1 MDYITFCKRFYAA
14 SGIPVSLLLDGKPVY
29 ASLAELLGYLPEE
42 SWTLYRQERNPE
54 FASLSPD
61 LEYGHIH
68 VEGTGYSIFL
78 GPVFTAAVNEKLIH
92 EYFSEFSI
100 PAEFREPLTELLYS
114 LPPGS
119 HPQFVRYLMFLHLV
133 LNHKDIPA
141 EEFYREDELAKENRS
156 RRRVEREITDKEE
169 EAAPSS
175 YDFERQ
181 LYSLIAAG
189 EPERLAVFLERTRQ
203 FPPEGKKAH
212 TPLRQAKNTFIG
224 LASKAAVLGAAAGGA
239 DIDRVYQLTDL
250 YILECEQLQSLEEI
264 HRLQYI
270 MLIDFCQ
277 RAGESGLPAG
287 ISPEIRTCMYF
298 IRRHTNTNLTI
309 GKIAGK
315 IHRSSSFLMH
325 RFKAEAGMSVGEY
338 ITKCKME
345 EAASLLQYSERS
357 LSGISA
363 YLGYSSQPHFQK
375 VFKNYYGLTPMQYRR
390 RITGRQNS

>member
-42 SWTLYRQERNPE
+42 SWTLYRQEKNPE

-114 LPPGS
+114 

-156 RRRVEREITDKEE
+156 RRRVEREVTDKEE

-203 FPPEGKKAH
+203 FPSEGKKAH

-270 MLIDFCQ
+270 MLMDFCQ

-309 GKIAGK
+309 DEIAGK
-315 IHRSSSFLMH
+315 IHRSSSLLMH
-325 RFKAEAGMSVGEY
+325 RFKAEAGMSVGKY